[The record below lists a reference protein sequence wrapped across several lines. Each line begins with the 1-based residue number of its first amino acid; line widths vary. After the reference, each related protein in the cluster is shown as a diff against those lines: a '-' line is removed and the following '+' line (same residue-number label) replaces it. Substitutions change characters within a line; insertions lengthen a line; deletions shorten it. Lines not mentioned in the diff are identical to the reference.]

1 MNNPGDSSSVLLRAY
16 VPRWN
21 SAIGVTLGALVT
33 ALCGFVLW
41 RSLKGSVPIP
51 LPLTVLVVLI
61 GVAML
66 WATAYFVASIIRP
79 PVILEATPQG
89 ILTYL
94 DLKSHRYVD
103 HSQLIAWQ
111 TILHIDYYRAY
122 TITPEGPKDLI
133 RVDTAR
139 LQLKPGHGLPIDDL
153 SILRRLSFPRP
164 DGGDNTG
171 IDWENTIF
179 LEAITSVG
187 TPQSLAQELE
197 DLRQASGK
205 TL

>member
-1 MNNPGDSSSVLLRAY
+1 M
-16 VPRWN
+16 
-21 SAIGVTLGALVT
+21 T
-33 ALCGFVLW
+33 ALCTFALW
-41 RSLKGSVPIP
+41 RSLSGPSRAS
-51 LPLTVLVVLI
+51 LPLTVFLVLI

-66 WATAYFVASIIRP
+66 WASAYFVASIIRP

-94 DLKSHRYVD
+94 DMNAHRYVA
-103 HSQLIAWQ
+103 HGQLIPWQ
-111 TILHIDYYRAY
+111 RMLHIDYYRAVAFMPQGL
-122 TITPEGPKDLI
+122 T

-139 LQLKPGHGLPIDDL
+139 LHLKPGHGLPIDDL
-153 SILRRLSFPRP
+153 SILTRRSFPRP
-164 DGGDNTG
+164 DSGDSTG

-179 LEAITSVG
+179 LEAKTSVG

>member
-1 MNNPGDSSSVLLRAY
+1 VNTPSDSSSVLLRAY

-21 SAIGVTLGALVT
+21 SAIGVTLGAVVT

-51 LPLTVLVVLI
+51 LPLTVLVSLI
-61 GVAML
+61 GLAIL
-66 WATAYFVASIIRP
+66 WATAYFIASIIRP
-79 PVILEATPQG
+79 PLILEATPRG

-103 HSQLIAWQ
+103 NSQLIPWQ
-111 TILHIDYYRAY
+111 TILHIDYYRAV
-122 TITPEGPKDLI
+122 TMGMPKGLT

-139 LQLKPGHGLPIDDL
+139 LHLKPGHGLPIDDL
-153 SILRRLSFPRP
+153 SILTRLSFPRP

-179 LEAITSVG
+179 LDALTSVG

>member
-1 MNNPGDSSSVLLRAY
+1 M
-16 VPRWN
+16 
-21 SAIGVTLGALVT
+21 T
-33 ALCGFVLW
+33 ALCVFALW
-41 RSLKGSVPIP
+41 RSFSGPSPAS
-51 LPLTVLVVLI
+51 LPLTVFLVLI

-94 DLKSHRYVD
+94 DLRSHRYVD

-111 TILHIDYYRAY
+111 TILHIDYYKAV
-122 TITPEGPKDLI
+122 TIMSEGPSGLI

-153 SILRRLSFPRP
+153 SILTRLSFPRP

-179 LEAITSVG
+179 LDATTGVG
-187 TPQSLAQELE
+187 TPQYLAQQLE